1 LNTMSLICEATYNSI
16 HNAATGEHPLTVTQ
30 VKNIV
35 KMALQA
41 MRITSRVD
49 STSLGRAWDI
59 KQCNF
64 MLSEV
69 QTSQTLSKD
78 AGLLVLVRQMVARLE
93 PDGVKDEKGTV
104 PKAKKRKADGTE
116 VEKSRKKVKRNKKY
130 TTS

>member
-1 LNTMSLICEATYNSI
+1 MLLIRETTYNSI
-16 HNAATGEHPLTVTQ
+16 HNAATGEHPLTVAQ

-41 MRITSRVD
+41 IRIISRVD
-49 STSLGRAWDI
+49 STSLERIWDI
-59 KQCNF
+59 KQCNS
-64 MLSEV
+64 MLFDV

-78 AGLLVLVRQMVARLE
+78 AGLMALVRQMVARLGPE
-93 PDGVKDEKGTV
+93 GVKDEMGTP

>member
-1 LNTMSLICEATYNSI
+1 MSLICEAAYTSI
-16 HNAATGEHPLTVTQ
+16 HNAATGEHPLTVAQ
-30 VKNIV
+30 VKTIV

-41 MRITSRVD
+41 IRITSRVD
-49 STSLGRAWDI
+49 STSLGRIWDI
-59 KQCNF
+59 KQCNS
-64 MLSEV
+64 MLIEV

-78 AGLLVLVRQMVARLE
+78 AGLLDLVGQMVTRLG
-93 PDGVKDEKGTV
+93 PDGVKDEKGIL